1 MEKKVK
7 TRKGIWKLVDFRDIW
22 KKLTDSE
29 NDEEI
34 EIGEDDDD
42 IVETAKELG
51 IELPDEKA
59 KEGAEESG
67 EFNNFLIE
75 SENGELEDIEP
86 DDDMIEEEDINLDL
100 DFDVTEDLTDSGD
113 FILDDEF

>member
-1 MEKKVK
+1 MPESFKVLIK
-7 TRKGIWKLVDFRDIW
+7 ELQSLCLDVKILN
-22 KKLTDSE
+22 E

-51 IELPDEKA
+51 IELPAEKA
-59 KEGAEESG
+59 KENAEESG
-67 EFNNFLIE
+67 EFSNFLIE
-75 SENGELEDIEP
+75 NEDGELEEPEP
-86 DDDMIEEEDINLDL
+86 DEDMIDDDISLDL
-100 DFDVTEDLTDSGD
+100 DFDVNDDLDNVGD